1 MSWFLKSI
9 LVADSRADLGS
20 RAERSEKAPRRGC
33 PDLPRL
39 FDLTIAQIR
48 KKKKMLGCRFS
59 EARWRSKPRE
69 VFIGSV
75 ILWVGYYHHSTNITD
90 LYRNCR
96 AEKVEFQVNSLT
108 WLCWYQ
114 SNFPM
119 APWMNSQ
126 KISAAIFNYYKA
138 LRSNSLKSC
147 SRLWW
152 KITYLQT
159 VLNLPI
165 H

>member
-1 MSWFLKSI
+1 MQVL
-9 LVADSRADLGS
+9 
-20 RAERSEKAPRRGC
+20 RG
-33 PDLPRL
+33 
-39 FDLTIAQIR
+39 QI
-48 KKKKMLGCRFS
+48 GQNQG
-59 EARWRSKPRE
+59 E
-69 VFIGSV
+69 VFIK
-75 ILWVGYYHHSTNITD
+75 LCDTVGGVLPPQYKHHTD

-96 AEKVEFQVNSLT
+96 AEKWNFQVNSLT

-138 LRSNSLKSC
+138 LRSKFIKKLFKALMEN
-147 SRLWW
+147 
-152 KITYLQT
+152 YMLQT